1 MFNRIVVAALL
12 GSVVAVSNVAWA
24 ADGNFTADW
33 DDVNDRVW
41 AGPEFWTNPMEDWSV
56 ADGRLVCRGK
66 GNRNVALL
74 TRELTGGAFELS
86 AKVGRADGKG
96 KPGSVGFRVG
106 MTDAIADYRAAAL
119 RGKGLD
125 IGIYAKSGTL
135 FIGKTTGGKLPD
147 VSVLDGKGVTL
158 TLAAVPAGDNKVKLT
173 LTANGADGK
182 ELAKAE
188 ATAPAQRGVVALVNN
203 HGAKDAPA
211 FWFDDVALS
220 GIGVKAH
227 DDRAWGPI
235 LWTMHTV
242 HHTHGKDGVV
252 LKMTAQLVP
261 MGDKDPDGAHLTFT
275 PTEGT
280 LKFDTYGVK
289 VDALSCTATFRV
301 TNWDPTKAAK
311 YSVKY
316 GDATYTGTIRVEP
329 SGRPLAVAGFTG
341 NTDYLFP
348 NPLVAGNVAK
358 QNPDMLFFSGDQLY
372 EFVGGYGIV
381 RAPTDTAD
389 DALIRR
395 ASLNYLR
402 KLYLWGW
409 SFGDLMRDRP
419 TIVLPDDHD
428 VYQGNIWG
436 EGGLNAHGI
445 RGHAKGGFA
454 EHPTFVNMVIRT
466 QCAHHPDLPDPK
478 PMKQNINVFFGDM
491 LYGGV
496 SFAILED
503 RYFKSGPQD
512 KVNTWTGRPDHQR
525 DAKFDISKLDK
536 PGLELLGKRQEKF
549 LRGWAGDWR
558 GAEFKCV
565 LSQTIFCNL
574 ANYHGGGRQFIFADL
589 DSNGWPMTGRKTALE
604 AMRVGYAFHYA
615 GDQHL
620 PSITRNGIDTWND
633 AGFAFCVPSIAA
645 GYPRSWLPD
654 KEGRPVQNRPAPGL
668 PNTGEYRDGFGNLVT
683 VYGIGNPALTN
694 RPGPEN
700 TGHDKSSGHGMV
712 YFDPAKQT
720 ITMECWRLQFD
731 ADNPKKGDQF
741 LGWPKTVHLRDNDGR
756 KVIGHLPEMTAP
768 AGIERPVLRVSR
780 GGKLIYAV
788 RLAERTVKPWLY
800 ENSLEGKYEI
810 ELGDGDKWTRANVS
824 VRK

>member
-12 GSVVAVSNVAWA
+12 GSVVAVSNVAIG
-24 ADGNFTADW
+24 ADTAFTANW
-33 DDVNDRVW
+33 DDANDRVW
-41 AGPEFWTNPMEDWSV
+41 AGPEFWANPMEDWSV
-56 ADGRLVCRGK
+56 TDGRLVCRGK

-74 TRELTGGAFELS
+74 TRELTDGVFELT
-86 AKVGRADGKG
+86 AKVGRAGGKG

-106 MTDAIADYRAAAL
+106 MTDEIDDYRAAAM
-119 RGKGLD
+119 RGKGLNV
-125 IGIYAKSGTL
+125 GIYAKTGAL
-135 FIGKTTGGKLPD
+135 FIGKTNGEKLPD
-147 VSVLDGKGVTL
+147 VGVLDGPGVTL
-158 TLAAVPAGDNKVKLT
+158 TLMGAPAKDGQIALT
-173 LTANGADGK
+173 LTAKDSNGK
-182 ELAKAE
+182 TLATT
-188 ATAPAQRGVVALVNN
+188 TALSAPLKGVVALVNN
-203 HGAKDAPA
+203 HSAKDAPA
-211 FWFDDVALS
+211 FWFDDVKLS
-220 GIGVKAH
+220 GDGAKAH

-261 MGDKDPDGAHLTFT
+261 MGDKDPKQA
-275 PTEGT
+275 T
-280 LKFDTYGVK
+280 LAFNTR
-289 VDALSCTATFRV
+289 DALAKADVDPLACTATFRV
-301 TNWDPTKAAK
+301 TNWDPTKASKYTVQYNGAK
-311 YSVKY
+311 YE
-316 GDATYTGTIRVEP
+316 GTIRVEP

-389 DALIRR
+389 EATIRR

-445 RGHAKGGFA
+445 RGHSKGGFA
-454 EHPTFVNMVIRT
+454 EHPAFVNMVIRT

-478 PMKQNINVFFGDM
+478 PMGQGINVFFGDM

-496 SFAILED
+496 SFALLED

-512 KVNTWTGRPDHQR
+512 KVNTWKGRPDHLR
-525 DAKFDISKLDK
+525 DPNYDMKKLDR
-536 PGLELLGKRQEKF
+536 PGLELLGKRQEEF
-549 LRGWAGDWR
+549 LRKWAGDWR

-574 ANYHGGGRQFIFADL
+574 ANYHGPGKQFIFADL
-589 DSNGWPMTGRKTALE
+589 DSNGWPMSGRKRALE
-604 AMRVGYAFHYA
+604 AMRSGYAFHYA

-633 AGFAFCVPSIAA
+633 AGYAFCVPSIAA

-654 KEGRPVQNRPAPGL
+654 KEGRPVQNRPDPGL
-668 PNTGEYRDGFGNLVT
+668 PNTGEYRDGFGNYVT
-683 VYGIGNPALTN
+683 VYAIGNPAEKN
-694 RPGPEN
+694 RPGAEN

-712 YFDPAKQT
+712 YFDAAKQT
-720 ITMECWRLQFD
+720 IKMECWRLRFD
-731 ADNPKKGDQF
+731 ANHPKKGDQF
-741 LGWPKTVHLRDNDGR
+741 PGWPRTVKLRDMDGR
-756 KVIGHLPEMTAP
+756 KVAGHLPEMTAP
-768 AGIERPVLRVSR
+768 EGIDRPVLRVSR
-780 GGKLIYAV
+780 GGKLLYAV
-788 RLAERTVKPWLY
+788 RLTERTVKPWFY
-800 ENSLEGKYEI
+800 AGSLEGKYQA
-810 ELGDGDKWTRANVS
+810 ELGDGDKWTKKTTTLKN
-824 VRK
+824 